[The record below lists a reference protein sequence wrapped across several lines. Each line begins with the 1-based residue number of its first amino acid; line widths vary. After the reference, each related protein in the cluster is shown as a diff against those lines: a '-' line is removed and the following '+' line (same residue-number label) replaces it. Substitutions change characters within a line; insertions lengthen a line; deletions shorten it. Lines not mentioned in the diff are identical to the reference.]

1 MLSPPLSLKCERV
14 SRSFIIEDRITAWR
28 ILMRPT
34 HGRKFQ
40 ALSNVTIQVP
50 KGQFVGVLG
59 RNGAGKSTLLRTI
72 GGVYAPDSGVVVV
85 NGDMS
90 ALYELGLTGNEHLT
104 GAGFARR
111 WFEVFGTSGK
121 KRKLLISEV
130 ADFSELGDAFER
142 PIRSY
147 SAGMKARLYFALATA
162 RQSEVYVIDEVL
174 SVGDEYFQNK
184 CWRRLRQRLSNGASG
199 IIATHDWSA
208 ILRLCPQSFI
218 IDKGVSVANGPSP
231 GIVRQYLGLS
241 TENFGTGAKFFPEPP
256 AVIHANALED
266 FTLELGVQATEKLDL
281 SMSAAVEVF
290 VPGFGWEHVL
300 HSDPQPI
307 GVGPGDFVAQLRIP
321 QLPLKKGEYSLAIFI
336 SANGEDGRRVLLDV
350 RSWTY
355 GEGLSLIVD
364 GADSIGAIRSRLR
377 AYDQQLELAAQ

>member
-1 MLSPPLSLKCERV
+1 
-14 SRSFIIEDRITAWR
+14 
-28 ILMRPT
+28 MRPT
-34 HGRKFQ
+34 SGRKFH

-111 WFEVFGTSGK
+111 WFEVFGTKGK

-199 IIATHDWSA
+199 VIATHDWSA

-218 IDKGVSVANGPSP
+218 IEKGVSIASGPSP

-241 TENFGTGAKFFPEPP
+241 TEDFGTGAKFFPEPP
-256 AVIHANALED
+256 KVVHANALED
-266 FTLELGVQATEKLDL
+266 FTLELGVRATEKLDL

-307 GVGPGDFVAQLRIP
+307 GVGPGDFMAKLRVP
-321 QLPLKKGEYSLAIFI
+321 RLPLKKGEYSLAIFL
-336 SANGEDGRRVLLDV
+336 SANGEDGRQVPLDV

-355 GEGLSLIVD
+355 GEGLSLVVD
-364 GADSIGAIRSRLR
+364 GADSIGAIRSPLR
-377 AYDQQLELAAQ
+377 VYEQQFEMAAQ